1 MYEYEKIQWT
11 TGDLS
16 GGVRGLGGDEAVA
29 GINAGEGVDSV
40 TIPGSHT
47 PDIIDID
54 RKSNI
59 GRPGVWMFQV
69 GESIYAILFFPITI
83 TMLEMLPRYN

>member
-1 MYEYEKIQWT
+1 MYAYEKMQWT

-29 GINAGEGVDSV
+29 GINAGDGVNSV

-47 PDIIDID
+47 PDIINID

-59 GRPGVWMFQV
+59 GRPGVWMFRV
-69 GESIYAILFFPITI
+69 GESMYVKFFSIVI
-83 TMLEMLPRYN
+83 TMLSMFLL

>member
-1 MYEYEKIQWT
+1 MYEYERMQWT

-29 GINAGEGVDSV
+29 GINAGEGINSV

-47 PDIIDID
+47 SDIINID

-69 GESIYAILFFPITI
+69 GESMHAKFFPTAITI
-83 TMLEMLPRYN
+83 C

>member
-1 MYEYEKIQWT
+1 MYEYEKMQWT

-29 GINAGEGVDSV
+29 GLNAGDGVNSV

-47 PDIIDID
+47 PDIVNID

-69 GESIYAILFFPITI
+69 GESKCVNFFSIAI
-83 TMLEMLPRYN
+83 TMLSMFSL

>member
-1 MYEYEKIQWT
+1 MQWT

-29 GINAGEGVDSV
+29 GINTGDGIISV

-47 PDIIDID
+47 PDIINID

-69 GESIYAILFFPITI
+69 GESTYC
-83 TMLEMLPRYN
+83 M